1 MFSLDLGTATEIASM
16 AASKQRSQKLFPL
29 LLLLCMVAA
38 WKQSS
43 FVGIGSYRRQP
54 KTSRWAVCAQV
65 KEPPA
70 EGDRVVVDGDDGP
83 IVVAKIDG
91 KYYAVDAKCPHL
103 GLPMKQG
110 KIENGP
116 DGPTLTCNFHK
127 LRQSEVQHEKRCLH
141 EVGNWCAGLPE
152 RFHFWSDVQRWEREE
167 ERAGLRG
174 RGSGG
179 RVFVHRDAQLNG
191 EFRLTQN
198 VHIGSRFIVD

>member
-1 MFSLDLGTATEIASM
+1 M

-38 WKQSS
+38 WKQQSS
-43 FVGIGSYRRQP
+43 FVGLGSYRRQP

-110 KIENGP
+110 KIANGP
-116 DGPTLTCNFHK
+116 DGPTLTCNFHN
-127 LRQSEVQHEKRCLH
+127 SEFNMKSGVCTKWVTGALGFQNDFISGVMSNVGSEKKNVQAY
-141 EVGNWCAGLPE
+141 EVVEAE
-152 RFHFWSDVQRWEREE
+152 D
-167 ERAGLRG
+167 
-174 RGSGG
+174 GS
-179 RVFVHRDAQLNG
+179 L
-191 EFRLTQN
+191 
-198 VHIGSRFIVD
+198 SIVMPS

>member
-1 MFSLDLGTATEIASM
+1 M

-29 LLLLCMVAA
+29 LLFLCMVAA
-38 WKQSS
+38 WKQQSS

-54 KTSRWAVCAQV
+54 KTFRWAVCAQV

-110 KIENGP
+110 KIANGP
-116 DGPTLTCNFHK
+116 DGPTLTCNFHN
-127 LRQSEVQHEKRCLH
+127 SESEPWGPGRRRSPDGSPQAEA
-141 EVGNWCAGLPE
+141 VGQRAALSENGLA
-152 RFHFWSDVQRWEREE
+152 W
-167 ERAGLRG
+167 
-174 RGSGG
+174 
-179 RVFVHRDAQLNG
+179 
-191 EFRLTQN
+191 
-198 VHIGSRFIVD
+198 